1 MLKFLDL
8 PQAAAMAAERTRV
21 VIYDDDKSAWNYPQ
35 QVSEKLGWGKEKK
48 NGLQLRDVPKE
59 K

>member
-1 MLKFLDL
+1 
-8 PQAAAMAAERTRV
+8 MAAERTRV
-21 VIYDDDKSAWNYPQ
+21 VIYDDDKAAWKYPQ
-35 QVSEKLGWGKEKK
+35 EVSEKLGWGKDKK